1 MEKDMQKI
9 KIGKYDDY
17 VDSGVEWLGAIPSCW
32 ESLSN
37 KYIFKL
43 KKNLVGKNSGKFT
56 LLSLTLGGII
66 KRDVENGGGKFPAE
80 FDTYQEVR
88 KGDFVFC
95 LFDVEETPR
104 TVGLSKFDG
113 MITGAYTV
121 FEVNSHFDSAFLFYF
136 YLNLDT
142 NKRMKPLYTGL
153 RNTIAKDKFF
163 TLKTFVPSL
172 LEQTAIVKFLD
183 DKCEKIDK
191 AIVQK
196 QKLIAL
202 LKERKQI
209 LIQNAVTKGIDPNVE
224 LVDSGIE
231 WIGKIPAHWE
241 VVKFKNV
248 IRTKA
253 RLGWKGLKASE
264 YVDIS
269 QYGFLSTPN
278 IKTRDIDFKN
288 AYFIDKSRYD
298 ESPEIML
305 MKNDVL
311 LVKDGST
318 LGISNIVRYLPFK
331 CTVNSSIAVLRVK
344 DENILLP
351 QYLNYY
357 LKSKTC
363 QDVIEMKK
371 GGMGVPHLFQSD
383 INNLFV
389 AIFSIKEQKQIILY
403 IESQSIKIDDSISIL
418 QKQIE
423 KLKEYKA
430 TLINSAVTGK
440 IKVY

>member
-17 VDSGVEWLGAIPSCW
+17 VDSGVEWLGEIPSCW

-153 RNTIAKDKFF
+153 RNTIAKDRFF

-172 LEQTAIVKFLD
+172 LEQTAIAKFLD

-224 LVDSGIE
+224 LVDSGID
-231 WIGKIPAHWE
+231 WIGKIPSHWE
-241 VVKFKNV
+241 VKPVKY
-248 IRTKA
+248 
-253 RLGWKGLKASE
+253 LGRM
-264 YVDIS
+264 IN
-269 QYGFLSTPN
+269 GFAFNSS
-278 IKTRDIDFKN
+278 DFK
-288 AYFIDKSRYD
+288 ISGVRV
-298 ESPEIML
+298 
-305 MKNDVL
+305 MK
-311 LVKDGST
+311 
-318 LGISNIVRYLPFK
+318 ISNIQTMNIDWTDASFIDSKYYESLPSFRIHKGDLVFALTRPIISTGIKASIVDCKEKILLNQRNAVLKPFENLYKRWIYYIILDVRFAQEFEKKIDKTGQQPNIS
-331 CTVNSSIAVLRVK
+331 TSSIG
-344 DENILLP
+344 NIRIP
-351 QYLNYY
+351 FP
-357 LKSKTC
+357 SFT
-363 QDVIEMKK
+363 
-371 GGMGVPHLFQSD
+371 
-383 INNLFV
+383 
-389 AIFSIKEQKQIILY
+389 EQKLISLY
-403 IESQSIKIDDSISIL
+403 IQEQVAKIEKAISL
-418 QKQIE
+418 QERQIE

-430 TLINSAVTGK
+430 NLINSAVTGK